1 MKRIR
6 FLALVMILS
15 AVGFGGYTA
24 LGLEPTFPNYVTM
37 KNPESVEN
45 QWFSALFP

>member
-24 LGLEPTFPNYVTM
+24 LGLEGVA
-37 KNPESVEN
+37 PEVDFKSTVQEYFNDVEN
-45 QWFSALFP
+45 I